1 MEPATTAAG
10 PAPADR
16 RRGRRVFFSWF
27 LALLG
32 LGAAM
37 LALLLLGTGSV
48 AWWSPVMLA
57 LFALS
62 VVGVVCLVFALV
74 SLFLARSRVPPE
86 EPPG

>member
-1 MEPATTAAG
+1 MEPDTMAMGST
-10 PAPADR
+10 PADR

-37 LALLLLGTGSV
+37 LTLLLLGTGSV
-48 AWWSPVMLA
+48 PWWSPVMLA

-62 VVGVVCLVFALV
+62 AVGAACLVYALV
-74 SLFLARSRVPPE
+74 NLFLAKGRVPPT